1 VTLFER
7 GTPGNTVAASP
18 TRDFRFVVEPL
29 LVDRLAIFP
38 FRGVAALLNDL
49 AAVPHGVRVALIAP
63 GYLTDRPVFHP
74 PSLLEDRTEVIARAS
89 DIPSFKIGEALP
101 ATLRRVLRQPR
112 AEITT
117 ALALLALAEAVQAE
131 GIVTESPVL
140 IDARY
145 PLYQHH
151 RLRIIPLGEFGDVL
165 ESCAHGHGLFWSST
179 HAGRHYGAD
188 SYYQMLH
195 PTGHKLAMWFGRV
208 AGSLAPA
215 EHHENVRSATLNR
228 YPFILY
234 SRDMVRFY
242 ELQLDHFAR
251 RGLYRRFGTTLGY
264 YITNFYVHVWG
275 MLEQL
280 TVIAKDQRG
289 LDIPDTD
296 CGIHKTKTYWQKAGA
311 ELPTLRA
318 LVKSREIAPWIAA
331 MADVRHAAA
340 HRAMALP
347 SSMVTHTGESQLSDD
362 EVRARLREDDPD
374 FYEMLAHDPET
385 LRAFESVQ
393 IPLWRANQM
402 KTVADNVVIIRGRS
416 GTSVRGAV
424 VSIDYD
430 VSMLGRIIE
439 AFCAT
444 LFPDVDPPGI
454 ATQHNES
461 SSRRSSMRRPL

>member
-7 GTPGNTVAASP
+7 GTPGNTIAAFP
-18 TRDFRFVVEPL
+18 TREFRFVIEPL
-29 LVDRLAIFP
+29 LVDRLAMFP
-38 FRGVAALLNDL
+38 LRGVAALLNDL
-49 AAVPHGVRVALIAP
+49 AAVPHGVRVTLIAP
-63 GYLTDRPVFHP
+63 GYLTDRPVFQS
-74 PSLLEDRTEVIARAS
+74 PSLLEDRTEVIAPAP
-89 DIPSFKIGEALP
+89 DIPPFKIGDAVP
-101 ATLRRVLRQPR
+101 TTVRRALRQPR
-112 AEITT
+112 AEATT
-117 ALALLALAEAVQAE
+117 ALALLALAEAVQAD
-131 GIVTESPVL
+131 GIVTESGVL

-151 RLRIIPLGEFGDVL
+151 RVRVIPLAEFGDVL
-165 ESCAHGHGLFWSST
+165 ESCAHGHGIFWSAT
-179 HAGRHYGAD
+179 HASRHYGAD
-188 SYYQMLH
+188 NYYQMLH

-208 AGSLAPA
+208 ADSLAPA

-242 ELQLDHFAR
+242 ELQLDYFAH

-289 LDIPDTD
+289 LDILDTD
-296 CGIHKTKTYWQKAGA
+296 CGIHKTKTYWQKVGA

-318 LVKSREIAPWIAA
+318 LVKSPEIAPWIAA

-347 SSMVTHTGESQLSDD
+347 SSMVTHTRESQLSDD
-362 EVRARLREDDPD
+362 EVRARLREEDPD
-374 FYEMLAHDPET
+374 FYEMVAHDPKT
-385 LRAFESVQ
+385 LRAFETIQ
-393 IPLWRANQM
+393 IPLWRANRM
-402 KTVADNVVIIRGRS
+402 KTVADNVVVIRGRS
-416 GTSVRGAV
+416 GTSIRGAV

-430 VSMLGRIIE
+430 VSMVERIIE
-439 AFCAT
+439 AFCTT
-444 LFPDVDPPGI
+444 LFPDGESPGM
-454 ATQHNES
+454 AS
-461 SSRRSSMRRPL
+461 VP